1 MNIQQE
7 KVTKWWTKN
16 GKTSRHFVQKHVPQ
30 KIKQK
35 KNEAASTI
43 KGHPRCYAN
52 PKRVKHVSH
61 VSNGDSIGFT
71 GVKYAPITTSVESP
85 KSGRIFVSHWAPNCI
100 RPKSDTE
107 WESGKLGRWCFF
119 FNQLTDGTAAGTL
132 GSRHLWKHASHG
144 RKLTDRS
151 WIPLIIFQLFLRKI
165 WIYITF
171 VYLLVHVLANPFWA
185 LSSRRIKNIVDVRGG
200 VPCQRPPTQ

>member
-35 KNEAASTI
+35 KSEAATLHN
-43 KGHPRCYAN
+43 KGHPKCYAN

-119 FNQLTDGTAAGTL
+119 LKSTHWWNR
-132 GSRHLWKHASHG
+132 SRHF
-144 RKLTDRS
+144 R
-151 WIPLIIFQLFLRKI
+151 FQALVETC
-165 WIYITF
+165 IT
-171 VYLLVHVLANPFWA
+171 W
-185 LSSRRIKNIVDVRGG
+185 
-200 VPCQRPPTQ
+200 

>member
-35 KNEAASTI
+35 KSEAASTI
-43 KGHPRCYAN
+43 KGHPKCYAN

-61 VSNGDSIGFT
+61 VSNGDSIGFS

-119 FNQLTDGTAAGTL
+119 LNPLTDGTAAGTL

-144 RKLTDRS
+144 RKLTDKS
-151 WIPLIIFQLFLRKI
+151 WIPLIIFQLFFKKDLNLY
-165 WIYITF
+165 YICI
-171 VYLLVHVLANPFWA
+171 LI
-185 LSSRRIKNIVDVRGG
+185 SSRTCEPFLSLKF
-200 VPCQRPPTQ
+200 